1 MQNTT
6 YEKLYDYSGTLSD
19 IMNTHSHYIPNL
31 GGDGITLHQILQ
43 MTYISW
49 ISPNFPDTYEGR
61 KAYIEQMSSNSYY
74 RWMARSVGELYG
86 DGTPL
91 NIENWDS
98 IDANLRKAYINKENS
113 INILK
118 DKCRYKAIILD
129 KYEQPGYDDDHPEIM
144 TPTFRCDQF
153 LFGYDIEGHDENKN
167 YPYRTLGLAKC
178 PATLDEYVSAVS
190 SKILEMKNRGC
201 VSLKIAIAYERD
213 LCFEKTG
220 VSQAEVAY
228 NNPDAT
234 PDDKRLFGNYMM
246 YRLCELAA
254 QNDMPIQIH
263 TGLGKLEHSNAIGL
277 RQLIHE
283 NRETRFVL
291 FHCGYPW
298 MDDILGLLHNYRN
311 VYPDLCWLPLIS
323 TSAAVR
329 FIKEALEVGDSGRFC
344 WGCDTWTAEESYGAL
359 LAVRHV
365 LAKALSEM
373 CDEGAINYE
382 QAKYIIL
389 SILCN
394 NARKIYHIE

>member
-1 MQNTT
+1 MPKTT
-6 YEKLYDYSGTLSD
+6 YEKLYDYASSLSG
-19 IMNTHSHYIPNL
+19 IMNTHSHYIPMLANNE
-31 GGDGITLHQILQ
+31 ITLHQIMQ

-49 ISPNFPDTYEGR
+49 ISPKYPDTYEGR
-61 KAYIEQMSSNSYY
+61 KAYIEKMSSNSYF

-91 NIENWDS
+91 NTENWDM
-98 IDANLRKAYINKENS
+98 IDAGLRRAYLDNDNS

-118 DKCRYKAIILD
+118 NKCRYKAIILD
-129 KYEQPGYDDDHPEIM
+129 KYEHPGYDDGYPEIM

-153 LFGYDIEGHDENKN
+153 LCGYHIDGHDENKN
-167 YPYRTLGLAKC
+167 YPYRTLGLSEC
-178 PATLDEYVSAVS
+178 PATLEEYVDAVS
-190 SKILEMKNRGC
+190 SKIVEMKRRGC

-213 LCFEKTG
+213 ICFEKTDITYA
-220 VSQAEVAY
+220 QIAY

-234 PDDKRLFGNYMM
+234 LEQKRVFGNYVM
-246 YRLCELAA
+246 YRLCEIAA
-254 QNDMPIQIH
+254 RNDMPIQIH
-263 TGLGKLEHSNAIGL
+263 TGLGKLEKSNAIGL

-283 NRETRFVL
+283 NPETRFVL

-373 CDEGAINYE
+373 CDEGAISYE
-382 QAKYIIL
+382 QAEHIIL

-394 NARKIYHIE
+394 NAKEIYRIE